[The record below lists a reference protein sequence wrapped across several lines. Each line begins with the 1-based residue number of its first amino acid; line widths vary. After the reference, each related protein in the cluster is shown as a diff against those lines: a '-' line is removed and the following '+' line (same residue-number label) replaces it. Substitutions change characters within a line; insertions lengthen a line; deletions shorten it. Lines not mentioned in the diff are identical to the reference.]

1 MVNRLQLNVSCKVF
15 KIGSNYANFG
25 LREALYIIRYSCNL
39 NQYIY
44 NKSIIIILIKDFK
57 IMETGKIFFI
67 YDNSHYSNLLVID
80 NNIDKS
86 IKHFTFRTIKD
97 EFKNKTFIFRISNS
111 FNNVFHSKLS
121 TNLVIVTTRSEQF
134 FIRWP
139 FQSAY
144 LVVSNI

>member
-15 KIGSNYANFG
+15 KIGSNYCNHG

-134 FIRWP
+134 FIR
-139 FQSAY
+139 
-144 LVVSNI
+144 

>member
-1 MVNRLQLNVSCKVF
+1 MQSIQNWFKLLQSWIK
-15 KIGSNYANFG
+15 GSS
-25 LREALYIIRYSCNL
+25 LYNSLFMQFEPI
-39 NQYIY
+39 YIY
-44 NKSIIIILIKDFK
+44 NKFIIIFLIKDFK

-134 FIRWP
+134 FIR
-139 FQSAY
+139 
-144 LVVSNI
+144 